1 MNNKFKIKYGFN
13 VNNQKPEDQ
22 FEYASS
28 NGLHHIEINLSRE
41 KLSDK
46 IFNSEEINK
55 LKDLSRT
62 HNIRLS
68 FHIPYYLNIAEILL
82 PLRKTNIN
90 YLLKCI
96 QVASELKATHLTLHV
111 GNFYWFPVEPWM
123 RKKALKRFVKS
134 LRKVLKICEEKNV
147 IIALENVVPIPN
159 GSEYYLLGDNVEDFK
174 YIFSRLDSKY
184 LKFCLD
190 TGHANMG
197 EGVIEYINNFND
209 KLCCIHYHDNNGFND
224 DHLPIGKG
232 KVPWEDLA
240 EELINIKYQGPIIS
254 ECRNIEAH
262 ESAILFDKYF
272 EKILSDQSQN

>member
-28 NGLHHIEINLSRE
+28 NGLHHIEINLSRN

-55 LKDLSRT
+55 LKDLSKA
-62 HNIRLS
+62 HNVRVS

-123 RKKALKRFVKS
+123 RKKALNRFVKS
-134 LRKVLKICEEKNV
+134 LRKILKVCEEKNV

-197 EGVIEYINNFND
+197 EGVIEYINNFHD

-272 EKILSDQSQN
+272 EKILSDQNQN